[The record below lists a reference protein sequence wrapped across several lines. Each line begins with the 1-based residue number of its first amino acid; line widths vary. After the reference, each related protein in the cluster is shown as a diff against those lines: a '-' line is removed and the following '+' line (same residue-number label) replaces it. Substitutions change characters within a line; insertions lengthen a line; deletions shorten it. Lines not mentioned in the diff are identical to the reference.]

1 LNKFFKRWIFEI
13 LEEMDEVF
21 TVHEIV
27 SSIVEKKGT
36 SMYIGNAQE
45 VASLLS
51 SLPKLV
57 ERLGDGEYR
66 RINI

>member
-1 LNKFFKRWIFEI
+1 MNKFFKRWIFEI

>member
-1 LNKFFKRWIFEI
+1 LNKFFKRWVFEI

>member
-1 LNKFFKRWIFEI
+1 MNKFFKKWIFEI

-21 TVHEIV
+21 TVHEVV

-45 VASLLS
+45 VGSLLS

>member
-1 LNKFFKRWIFEI
+1 MNKFFKKWIFEI

>member
-1 LNKFFKRWIFEI
+1 MNKFFKRWIFEI
-13 LEEMDEVF
+13 LEEMDEAF

-36 SMYIGNAQE
+36 GNAQE

>member
-1 LNKFFKRWIFEI
+1 
-13 LEEMDEVF
+13 MDEVF